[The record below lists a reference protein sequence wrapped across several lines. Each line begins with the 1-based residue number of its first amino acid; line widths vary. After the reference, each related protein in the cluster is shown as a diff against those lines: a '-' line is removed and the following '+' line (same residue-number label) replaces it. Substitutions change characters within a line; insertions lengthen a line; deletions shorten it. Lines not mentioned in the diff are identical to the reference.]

1 MTGEKSRKSPAFKR
15 VGVLANPTKPES
27 GKGVKRVI
35 EKLREFG
42 VKIYT
47 DEDTCRLVDDDS
59 CRKAAIVVDRL
70 TLPDKVEVILV
81 LGGDGTFLTV
91 ARLVDKKPVPLIG
104 INFGTL
110 GFLTEISIDEIE
122 ECIERLMAGEFV
134 RENRPVIRV
143 KVVRRN
149 GHISIYRCVNEV
161 AIKRDTLARIIEVE
175 LTADGEYL
183 TTFRGDG
190 VIVATPTGSTAYSL
204 SAGGPILIPTL
215 NAMLLTPICPH
226 TLTLR
231 PLVLKGETCLTAKL
245 KTKSENVMVIFDGQ
259 EGIELR
265 AGDQIEITRSPYDL
279 LILRDPR
286 KSYYQTLREKLKW
299 G

>member
-1 MTGEKSRKSPAFKR
+1 MTGERLAYKR
-15 VGVLANPTKPES
+15 VGVVANPTKPES
-27 GKGVKRVI
+27 AEGFKRVVKKLMEKGVKV
-35 EKLREFG
+35 
-42 VKIYT
+42 YT
-47 DEDTCRLVDDDS
+47 DEESCRLVGSDWCGS
-59 CRKAAIVVDRL
+59 EIKVLDRL
-70 TLPDKVEVILV
+70 LLPDKVDIILV

-91 ARLVDKKPVPLIG
+91 AKLIDKRPVPLLG

-110 GFLTEISIDEIE
+110 GFLTEISIDEIDQ
-122 ECIERLMAGEFV
+122 CIDRLLKGEFV
-134 RENRPVIRV
+134 IENRPVLRV

-149 GHISIYRCVNEV
+149 GHVSIYRCVNEV
-161 AIKRDTLARIIEVE
+161 AIKRDTLARIIEIEVK
-175 LTADGEYL
+175 ADGDYV

-204 SAGGPILIPTL
+204 SAGGPIIYPTL
-215 NAMLLTPICPH
+215 NAMLLTPVCPH

-231 PLVLKGETCLTAKL
+231 PLVLNGEVCLTASL
-245 KTKSENVMVIFDGQ
+245 KTESENVMVIFDGQ

-265 AGDQIEITRSPYDL
+265 LGDLIEITRSPYDL
-279 LILRDPR
+279 LILRDPK

>member
-1 MTGEKSRKSPAFKR
+1 MIEGRKVAYKNI
-15 VGVLANPTKPES
+15 GLIANPTKPES
-27 GKGVKRVI
+27 AKGIARIV
-35 EKLREFG
+35 EKLKNYP
-42 VKIYT
+42 VKLFT
-47 DEDTCRLVDDDS
+47 DEETCKLTEES
-59 CRKAAIVVDRL
+59 CKPYVKVVDRL
-70 TLPDKVEVILV
+70 ILPDKVDVILV

-91 ARLVDKKPVPLIG
+91 AKLVDKRPVPLLG

-110 GFLTEISIDEIE
+110 GFLTEVSIGEIE
-122 ECIERLMAGEFV
+122 ESLERLLNGEFV
-134 RENRPVIRV
+134 LENRPVIRV
-143 KVVRRN
+143 KVLREN
-149 GHISIYRCVNEV
+149 GHVSIYRCVNEV
-161 AIKRDTLARIIEVE
+161 AIKRDILARIIEIE
-175 LTADGEYL
+175 IEADGKYV

-204 SAGGPILIPTL
+204 SAGGPILMPTL

-231 PLVLKGETCLTAKL
+231 PLVLEGSVCLYARL
-245 KTKSENVMVIFDGQ
+245 KTKDETVMVIFDGQ

-265 AGDQIEITRSPYDL
+265 KGDVIEITRSPYDL
-279 LILRDPR
+279 LILRDPK

>member
-1 MTGEKSRKSPAFKR
+1 MTGEKKPVYRNI
-15 VGVLANPTKPES
+15 GIIANPIKPES
-27 GKGVKRVI
+27 GSGVRRIVK
-35 EKLREFG
+35 KLSEYS
-42 VKIYT
+42 VKLFT
-47 DEDTCRLVDDDS
+47 DEETCRLTGDG
-59 CRKAAIVVDRL
+59 CRQKVRVVDRL
-70 TLPDKVEVILV
+70 VLPDKVDVILV

-91 ARLVDKKPVPLIG
+91 AKLVDKRPVPLLG

-110 GFLTEISIDEIE
+110 GFLTEIPLDEIE
-122 ECIERLMAGEFV
+122 ESLERLLRGEFV
-134 RENRPVIRV
+134 VENRPVIRV
-143 KVVRRN
+143 KVLRRN

-161 AIKRDTLARIIEVE
+161 AIKRDTLARIIEIEVK
-175 LTADGEYL
+175 ADGDYV

-190 VIVATPTGSTAYSL
+190 VIIATPTGSTAYSL
-204 SAGGPILIPTL
+204 SANGPILMPTL
-215 NAMLLTPICPH
+215 SAMLLTPICPH

-231 PLVLKGETCLTAKL
+231 PLVLEGRICLTARL
-245 KTKSENVMVIFDGQ
+245 KTKSETVMVIFDGQ

-265 AGDQIEITRSPYDL
+265 EGDVIEITRSPYDL

>member
-1 MTGEKSRKSPAFKR
+1 MTGGGKPIYKSI
-15 VGVLANPTKPES
+15 GIIANPIKPES
-27 GKGVKRVI
+27 GTGVQRI
-35 EKLREFG
+35 IRKLRDYP
-42 VKIYT
+42 VRLYT
-47 DEDTCRLVDDDS
+47 DEETCRLTGEV
-59 CRKAAIVVDRL
+59 CEEEVKVVDRL
-70 TLPDKVEVILV
+70 ILPDKVDVILV

-91 ARLVDKKPVPLIG
+91 AKLVDKRPVPLLG

-110 GFLTEISIDEIE
+110 GFLTEIPIDNIE
-122 ECIERLMAGEFV
+122 ESIERLLKGEFV
-134 RENRPVIRV
+134 VENRPVIRV
-143 KVVRRN
+143 KVLRKN

-161 AIKRDTLARIIEVE
+161 AIKRDTLARIIEIEVG
-175 LTADGEYL
+175 ADGEYV

-204 SAGGPILIPTL
+204 SAGGPILMPTL
-215 NAMLLTPICPH
+215 SAMLLTPICPH

-231 PLVLKGETCLTAKL
+231 PLVLEGKICLTVRL
-245 KTKSENVMVIFDGQ
+245 KTESETVMVIFDGQ

-265 AGDQIEITRSPYDL
+265 KGDLIEITRSPYDL
-279 LILRDPR
+279 LILRDPK

>member
-1 MTGEKSRKSPAFKR
+1 MTGERLAYKR
-15 VGVLANPTKPES
+15 VGVVANPTKPES
-27 GKGVKRVI
+27 AEGFKRVVKKLLENGVKV
-35 EKLREFG
+35 
-42 VKIYT
+42 YT
-47 DEDTCRLVDDDS
+47 DEESCRLVGKEWCGS
-59 CRKAAIVVDRL
+59 EVKVLDRL
-70 TLPDKVEVILV
+70 LLPDKVDIILV

-91 ARLVDKKPVPLIG
+91 AKLIDKRPVPLLG

-110 GFLTEISIDEIE
+110 GFLTEISIDEIDQ
-122 ECIERLMAGEFV
+122 CIERLLKGEFIV
-134 RENRPVIRV
+134 ENRPVLRV

-149 GHISIYRCVNEV
+149 GHVSIYRCVNEV

-175 LTADGEYL
+175 VKADGDYV

-204 SAGGPILIPTL
+204 SAGGPIIYPTL
-215 NAMLLTPICPH
+215 NAMLLTPVCPH

-231 PLVLKGETCLTAKL
+231 PLVLKGEVCLTASL
-245 KTKSENVMVIFDGQ
+245 KTESENVMVIFDGQ

-265 AGDQIEITRSPYDL
+265 LGDLIEITRSPYDL
-279 LILRDPR
+279 LILRDPK

>member
-1 MTGEKSRKSPAFKR
+1 MTEGKPAYKR
-15 VGVLANPTKPES
+15 VGVVANPTKPES
-27 GKGVKRVI
+27 GEGFKRVVKKLLEKGVKV
-35 EKLREFG
+35 
-42 VKIYT
+42 YT
-47 DEDTCRLVDDDS
+47 DEESCRLVGSDW
-59 CRKAAIVVDRL
+59 CGEEVKVIDRL
-70 TLPDKVEVILV
+70 LLPDKVDVILV

-91 ARLVDKKPVPLIG
+91 AKLIDKRPVPLLG

-110 GFLTEISIDEIE
+110 GFLTEISIEEID
-122 ECIERLMAGEFV
+122 ECIERLLGGEFV
-134 RENRPVIRV
+134 VENRPVLRV

-149 GHISIYRCVNEV
+149 GHVSIYRCVNEV

-175 LTADGEYL
+175 VKADGEYV

-204 SAGGPILIPTL
+204 SAGGPIIYPTL

-231 PLVLKGETCLTAKL
+231 PLVLKGEICLTASL
-245 KTKSENVMVIFDGQ
+245 KTESENVMVVFDGQ

-265 AGDQIEITRSPYDL
+265 LGDLIEITRSPYDL

>member
-1 MTGEKSRKSPAFKR
+1 MTGERLAYKR
-15 VGVLANPTKPES
+15 VGVVANPTKPES
-27 GKGVKRVI
+27 AEGFKRVVKKLMEKGVKV
-35 EKLREFG
+35 
-42 VKIYT
+42 YT
-47 DEDTCRLVDDDS
+47 DEESCRLVGSDWCGS
-59 CRKAAIVVDRL
+59 EVKVLDRL
-70 TLPDKVEVILV
+70 LLPDKVDVILV

-91 ARLVDKKPVPLIG
+91 AKLIDKRPVPLLG

-110 GFLTEISIDEIE
+110 GFLTEISIDEID
-122 ECIERLMAGEFV
+122 ECIDRLLRGEFV
-134 RENRPVIRV
+134 VENRPVLRV

-149 GHISIYRCVNEV
+149 GHVSIYRCVNEV
-161 AIKRDTLARIIEVE
+161 AIKRDTLARIIEIEVK
-175 LTADGEYL
+175 ADGDYV

-204 SAGGPILIPTL
+204 SAGGPIIYPTL
-215 NAMLLTPICPH
+215 NAMLLTPVCPH

-231 PLVLKGETCLTAKL
+231 PLVLSGEVCLTASL
-245 KTKSENVMVIFDGQ
+245 KTESENVMVIFDGQ

-265 AGDQIEITRSPYDL
+265 LGDLIEITRSPYDL

>member
-1 MTGEKSRKSPAFKR
+1 MTEGKPAYKR
-15 VGVLANPTKPES
+15 VGVVANPTKPES
-27 GKGVKRVI
+27 GEGFKRVVKKLLEKGVKV
-35 EKLREFG
+35 
-42 VKIYT
+42 YT
-47 DEDTCRLVDDDS
+47 DEESCRLVGSDW
-59 CRKAAIVVDRL
+59 CGEEVKVVDRL
-70 TLPDKVEVILV
+70 LLPDKVDVILV

-91 ARLVDKKPVPLIG
+91 AKLIDKRPVPLLG

-110 GFLTEISIDEIE
+110 GFLTEISIEEID
-122 ECIERLMAGEFV
+122 ECIERLLGGEFV
-134 RENRPVIRV
+134 VENRPVLRV

-149 GHISIYRCVNEV
+149 GHVSIYRCVNEV

-175 LTADGEYL
+175 VKADGEYV

-204 SAGGPILIPTL
+204 SAGGPIIYPTL

-231 PLVLKGETCLTAKL
+231 PLVLKGEVCLTASL
-245 KTKSENVMVIFDGQ
+245 KTESENVMVVFDGQ

-265 AGDQIEITRSPYDL
+265 LGDLIEITRSPYDL
-279 LILRDPR
+279 LILRDPG

>member
-1 MTGEKSRKSPAFKR
+1 MK
-15 VGVLANPTKPES
+15 V
-27 GKGVKRVI
+27 
-35 EKLREFG
+35 
-42 VKIYT
+42 YT
-47 DEDTCRLVDDDS
+47 DEESCRLVGSDW
-59 CRKAAIVVDRL
+59 CGEEVKVIDRL
-70 TLPDKVEVILV
+70 LLPDKVDVILV

-91 ARLVDKKPVPLIG
+91 AKLIDKRPVPLLG

-110 GFLTEISIDEIE
+110 GFLTEISIEEID
-122 ECIERLMAGEFV
+122 ECIERLLGGEFV
-134 RENRPVIRV
+134 VENRPVLRV

-149 GHISIYRCVNEV
+149 GHVSIYRCVNEV

-175 LTADGEYL
+175 VKADGEYV

-204 SAGGPILIPTL
+204 SAGGPIIYPTL

-231 PLVLKGETCLTAKL
+231 PLVLKGEICLTASL
-245 KTKSENVMVIFDGQ
+245 KTESENVMVVFDGQ

-265 AGDQIEITRSPYDL
+265 LGDLIEITRSPYDL

>member
-1 MTGEKSRKSPAFKR
+1 MTGERKPVYKNI
-15 VGVLANPTKPES
+15 GIIANPIKPES
-27 GKGVKRVI
+27 GRGVQRIVRKLKDYPVRLYMDEETCKLTEEPI
-35 EKLREFG
+35 CKEK
-42 VKIYT
+42 VK
-47 DEDTCRLVDDDS
+47 
-59 CRKAAIVVDRL
+59 VVDRL
-70 TLPDKVEVILV
+70 ILPDKVDVILV

-91 ARLVDKKPVPLIG
+91 AKLVDKRPVPLLG

-110 GFLTEISIDEIE
+110 GFLTEISIDGIE
-122 ECIERLMAGEFV
+122 ESLERLLKGEFTV
-134 RENRPVIRV
+134 ENRPVIRV
-143 KVVRRN
+143 KVLRKN

-161 AIKRDTLARIIEVE
+161 AIKRDTLARIIEIE
-175 LTADGEYL
+175 IEADGDYV

-204 SAGGPILIPTL
+204 SAGGPILMPTL
-215 NAMLLTPICPH
+215 SAMLLTPICPH

-231 PLVLKGETCLTAKL
+231 PLVLDGKICLTAKL
-245 KTKSENVMVIFDGQ
+245 KTENETVMVIFDGQ

-265 AGDQIEITRSPYDL
+265 KGDVIEITRSPYDL
-279 LILRDPR
+279 LILRDPK

>member
-1 MTGEKSRKSPAFKR
+1 MTEGRQVFKR
-15 VGVLANPTKPES
+15 IGIIANPTKPES
-27 GKGVKRVI
+27 GKGFRRVVK
-35 EKLREFG
+35 KLLEEG
-42 VKIYT
+42 VKVYT
-47 DEDTCRLVDDDS
+47 DEES
-59 CRKAAIVVDRL
+59 CRFAEKEWCSEKIKVVDRL
-70 TLPDKVEVILV
+70 LLPDKVDVILI

-91 ARLVDKKPVPLIG
+91 AKLVDKRPVPLLG

-110 GFLTEISIDEIE
+110 GFLTEISIDEIDQ
-122 ECIERLMAGEFV
+122 CIERLLRGEFV
-134 RENRPVIRV
+134 VENRPVLRV

-149 GHISIYRCVNEV
+149 GHVSIYRCVNEV
-161 AIKRDTLARIIEVE
+161 AIKRDTLARIIEIEVR
-175 LTADGEYL
+175 ADGDYV

-204 SAGGPILIPTL
+204 SAGGPIIYPTL

-231 PLVLKGETCLTAKL
+231 PLVLKGEVCLTASL
-245 KTKSENVMVIFDGQ
+245 KTESENVMVVFDGQ

-265 AGDQIEITRSPYDL
+265 LGDLIEITRSPYDL
-279 LILRDPR
+279 LILRDPK